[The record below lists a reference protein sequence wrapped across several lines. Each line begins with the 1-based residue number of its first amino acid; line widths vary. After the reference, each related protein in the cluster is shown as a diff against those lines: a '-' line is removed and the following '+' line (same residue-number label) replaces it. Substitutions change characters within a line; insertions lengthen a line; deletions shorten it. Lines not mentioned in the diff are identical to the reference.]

1 MTTVFNSFRYAVNGI
16 AYFFRTQMNARIH
29 LVALL
34 FVIILGFL
42 LRVSLSEWLW
52 LTVVSG
58 LVFTAE
64 AFNTSIE
71 ILVDL
76 VSPEWNQKARKI
88 KDVAAGA
95 VLITAITALAVAFT
109 IFLPKLIWLG
119 ILLINE

>member
-1 MTTVFNSFRYAVNGI
+1 MTTVFNSFRYAMSGI

-29 LVALL
+29 LVALFL
-34 FVIILGFL
+34 VIILGFL
-42 LRVSLSEWLW
+42 LHVSLSEWLW

-76 VSPEWNQKARKI
+76 VSPEWNQKAGKI

-95 VLITAITALAVAFT
+95 VLITAVAAVIIASL
-109 IFLPKLIWLG
+109 IFIPKILILSVA
-119 ILLINE
+119 